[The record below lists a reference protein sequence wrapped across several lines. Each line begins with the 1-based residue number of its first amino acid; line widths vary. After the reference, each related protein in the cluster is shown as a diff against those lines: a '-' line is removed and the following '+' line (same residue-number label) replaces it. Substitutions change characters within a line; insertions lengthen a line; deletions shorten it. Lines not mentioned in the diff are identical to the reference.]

1 MKTQVTTTEKTV
13 MMSSREIAKLTGK
26 KISQVHADIRAMI
39 PSLYAID
46 NGENVRSYA
55 WGTTKDEMIS
65 FLNHHNIQGV
75 EIVFDDR
82 GYVYEFLL
90 DRRHTEVLITGYDV
104 KRRAAIID
112 RWFTLEQQNRQPVD
126 PMVALND
133 PEFLRGTLL
142 GYTEKVIALEHK
154 VAEVSEERDKAIRTK
169 SQISRKREASTLG
182 KLSASQRR
190 CRDLEEQLGE
200 SIKHATIIKVES
212 ATGRKEEFSYIPLR
226 RWCKDNGV
234 EAKAVPDERYGS
246 VKSWPA
252 DAWLDTYGID
262 LKSLFGE
269 AK

>member
-1 MKTQVTTTEKTV
+1 MAMKTQVTFTEQPA
-13 MMSSREIAKLTGK
+13 MMSSKEIAELTGK
-26 KISQVHADIRAMI
+26 RPADVIRDIWVMLE
-39 PSLYAID
+39 SLYSINKD
-46 NGENVRSYA
+46 NADLR
-55 WGTTKDEMIS
+55 
-65 FLNHHNIQGV
+65 HHKNQQVTVTDGV
-75 EIVFDDR
+75 IACFDNR
-82 GYVYEFLL
+82 GYVSEFLL
-90 DRRHTEVLITGYDV
+90 DRRHTEILITGYDV
-104 KRRAAIID
+104 KRRAAVID

-126 PMVALND
+126 PMAALND

-182 KLSASQRR
+182 KLSAAQRR
-190 CRDLEEQLGE
+190 CRVLEEQLGE

-212 ATGRKEEFSYIPLR
+212 ATGRKGEFTYLLLR

-252 DAWLDTYGID
+252 DAWLAVYGIN

-269 AK
+269 KK